1 MPGKSYMEDE
11 KNKKQKEQMAALKA
25 RLMKEA
31 NAFRKSLVG
40 IAAGDKEIKSLED
53 KFIAE
58 KTGAAVSE
66 EELKLIKSL
75 LPRN

>member
-25 RLMKEA
+25 KLTQEA
-31 NAFRKSLVG
+31 NAFRKSITG
-40 IAAGDKEIKSLED
+40 IAAGDKEIKSLEE

-66 EELKLIKSL
+66 EELLLIKSL
-75 LPRN
+75 LPKS